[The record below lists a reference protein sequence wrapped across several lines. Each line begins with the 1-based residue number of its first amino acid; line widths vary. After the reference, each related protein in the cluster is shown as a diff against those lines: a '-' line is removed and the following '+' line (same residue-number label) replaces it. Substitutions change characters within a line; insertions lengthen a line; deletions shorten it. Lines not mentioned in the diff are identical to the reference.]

1 MFGCLHPSLVLLH
14 SFPAP
19 EEMDCVTAP
28 WDGSDWRP
36 CFRAMV
42 LDAALPI
49 FVLTVCTF
57 VLFAWLYRRQ
67 HKPQPIHVAPLIT
80 PTERVLD
87 AETAV
92 ILDEAISISREDQA
106 YRDSLRIP
114 SYLSTDMIVCACLVL
129 GQLMLFQNTSKIW
142 LIYSLYAL
150 CICVYAWNTRQSM
163 FYYKLALSV
172 PYAIMTC
179 LHVRSKWVQ
188 GTMHTEWY
196 QAVGILVALIS
207 LLLRRRLDTIPSK
220 LAFLAINNESEA
232 ETAHA
237 SEALPPSETYA
248 SLLGRITYLFITS
261 FLWHQYFVRTTFD
274 KIPQLPLKY
283 RAAVIV
289 AHVRLTANKMQTS
302 LLYRLWLVLGST
314 TLRQLTLSFFRACF
328 RIVPIACLSQLLDFA
343 SQRDGAKARDQTPP
357 PIHVGLLWTGA
368 LFSAQLV
375 EFLLEMNVYH
385 AGRTQSVELRSFLST
400 ELFSKILRRNVL
412 SSHAPE
418 SHTRMTDGHIAS
430 LLAVDMF
437 KIDSFMAFVHQ
448 PVVEY
453 PLTILFCSLYLFHL
467 LGPSA
472 LVGLSVLIVTAP
484 LQTQLSK
491 LMVRVQDRIL
501 QATDARLDLVNEVFL
516 CIKTVKFFAWEKPL
530 LDRLF
535 ASRAKELVMLARNN
549 LISVTYNFIFVGMPM
564 MVTIATFGTYTYV
577 FGHPLTA
584 KTAFTALSIFTSLRL
599 PLSDLPEMIVLMLG
613 AIVSVRRIDAFLK
626 SEDTSKYDQLQATNE
641 DVYPATSYLGFHD
654 ATFAY
659 NPQEPTSFR
668 LSHLNCRFP
677 IGKLSVVL
685 GPVGSGKTC
694 LLLSLMGEVYQLKGA
709 TVMPCPINRSM
720 IRPHPNTHL
729 TESVAYCAQ
738 NAWLLGTTVREN
750 ILFGTE
756 YNEERYREVLHACA
770 LEPDLDILE
779 HHDETEVGEK
789 GTSLSG
795 GQKARIALARAFYSY
810 ARHILIDDALSAV
823 DAQTAEH
830 LYQHCF
836 HGPLA
841 KDRTIVLVTHAVSL
855 VLANAVYAVVM
866 DNGNITAEGRPMDL
880 IQAGQINSTL
890 QDPVPAAPLSQAKN
904 SKSSEQDAKWKEAN
918 YRRAR
923 KKKYANAESIDR
935 KARGM
940 ELYVMYMKAAA
951 QHTSIA
957 VGLWLLLLS
966 MYAIV
971 RMSDVMSNA
980 WLKEWANSYD
990 TSMGALDYMVRMLY
1004 SIHENPAPGM
1014 DRTRYYLFHYT
1025 LLVFLFILVSTLR
1038 DLLQYYIS
1046 LRASRLLHSRVLH
1059 GLLYA
1064 CPRFFDVTP
1073 IGRIMNRLSKDVETV
1088 DQDMASSLRMM
1099 IEAVVTLAAILGIIC
1114 WATPSF
1120 LYMAGF
1126 ILIMYYV
1133 IASLYLGSSRE
1144 LKRIESVERSPLFTL
1159 LGETLAGTIT
1169 IRAFSDSE
1177 RVIRRC
1183 LHLVDRTHRA
1193 FLYLWYENRW
1203 LSMCVDFMGAIV
1215 TCITAILLVMT
1226 EADAALTGFT
1236 LAYAVLIVQT
1246 VLRIVRRY
1254 TMTEINLNSVERLQE
1269 YLCVP
1274 SENQGG
1280 EQPPAHWPSSTGMI
1294 HVRDLSVR
1302 YGPEHP
1308 LALSHVTFDIQPGH
1322 KIGIVGRTGS
1332 GKSTLSLAFFRF
1344 LEAESGSITID
1355 GIDISHITLESLRRR
1370 LTIIPQDSQLF
1381 RGTIRSNLDPF
1392 GVSDDGDMW
1401 FALQRCQL
1409 AAPGSNPHMPSE
1421 GSVVKSLDDP
1431 VEQGGSNF
1439 SAGQRQLLSLARG
1452 MLKMRESR
1460 ILILDESTANLDAE
1474 SDALIQRTIREQ
1486 MAPGATI
1493 LTVAHRLKT
1502 IIDYDKVLVLGNGHI
1517 LEYDA
1522 PSHLLADPNST
1533 FHMLCERTG
1542 ELAELKAAADQA
1554 LATSTL

>member
-1 MFGCLHPSLVLLH
+1 
-14 SFPAP
+14 
-19 EEMDCVTAP
+19 MDCVAAP
-28 WDGSDWRP
+28 WDGSDWLP

-42 LDAALPI
+42 LDTALP
-49 FVLTVCTF
+49 VLVLAVCTF
-57 VLFAWLYRRQ
+57 MLFAWLHRRR
-67 HKPQPIHVAPLIT
+67 HKPRAPPAAPRHT
-80 PTERVLD
+80 PTERVLE

-92 ILDEAISISREDQA
+92 ILEEANSLARDDQA
-106 YRDSLRIP
+106 YRDSLRAP
-114 SYLSTDMIVCACLVL
+114 SYLRTDMVVCACLAL
-129 GQLMLFQNTSKIW
+129 GQILLFRHTNKIW
-142 LIYSLYAL
+142 HIYTLYAFL
-150 CICVYAWNTRQSM
+150 LCVYAWYTRQSL
-163 FYYKLALSV
+163 FFYKLGLVV
-172 PYAIMTC
+172 PYAIVTC
-179 LHVRSKWVQ
+179 FHLRSLWLQ
-188 GTMHTEWY
+188 GTLHSEWY
-196 QAVGILVALIS
+196 QALGILVALLS
-207 LLLRRRLDTIPSK
+207 LLLRRRLDTIPAK
-220 LAFLAINNESEA
+220 MAFLATNDESERG
-232 ETAHA
+232 TVRI
-237 SEALPPSETYA
+237 SEALPPSEAYA
-248 SLLGRITYLFITS
+248 SLLGRITYLFITP
-261 FLWHQYFVRTTFD
+261 FLWRQYFAPTTFD
-274 KIPQLPLKY
+274 AIPQLPLKY

-289 AHVRLTANKMQTS
+289 SHVRLNANKMHTS
-302 LLYRLWLVLGST
+302 LLYRLWLALGST
-314 TLRQLTLSFFRACF
+314 TTRQITLSFFRACF

-343 SQRDGAKARDQTPP
+343 SRRDDAKARGEEPP
-357 PIHVGLLWTGA
+357 PLHIGLFWTGA
-368 LFSAQLV
+368 LFSAQLI

-385 AGRTQSVELRSFLST
+385 AGRTQSIELRSFLST
-400 ELFSKILRRNVL
+400 ELFSKILRRDVL
-412 SSHAPE
+412 GAKAPE
-418 SHTRMTDGHIAS
+418 SSARMSDGHIAS

-491 LMVRVQDRIL
+491 FMVRVQDSIL

-516 CIKTVKFFAWEKPL
+516 CIKTVKFFAWEKPF
-530 LDRLF
+530 LDRLY

-626 SEDTSKYDQLQATNE
+626 TQDTSKYEQLQATNE
-641 DVYPATSYLGFHD
+641 DVHPATSYLGFHN

-659 NPQEPTSFR
+659 NPQDPHSFR
-668 LSHLNCRFP
+668 LSRLNCRFP

-694 LLLSLMGEVYQLKGA
+694 LLLSLMGEVHRLEG
-709 TVMPCPINRSM
+709 TTFTPCPANRSM
-720 IRPHPNTHL
+720 LRSHPQMNL
-729 TESVAYCAQ
+729 TESVAYCTQ

-756 YNEERYREVLHACA
+756 YNEERYREVLYACA

-795 GQKARIALARAFYSY
+795 GQKARIALARSFYSY

-830 LYQHCF
+830 LYHHCF
-836 HGPLA
+836 HGPLG
-841 KDRTIVLVTHAVSL
+841 KDRTIVLVTHSVSL
-855 VLANAVYAVVM
+855 VLPTAVYAVVM
-866 DNGNITAEGRPMDL
+866 DNGRISAEGKPMDL
-880 IQAGQINSTL
+880 IQTGRINSTL
-890 QDPVPAAPLSQAKN
+890 QDPVPVAPFFQAEN
-904 SKSSEQDAKWKEAN
+904 SASSEQEAKWKAAN
-918 YRRAR
+918 KRRAR
-923 KKKYANAESIDR
+923 KNKFANAESIDR

-940 ELYVMYMKAAA
+940 ELYVLYMKSAA
-951 QHTSIA
+951 QRTSIA
-957 VGLWLLLLS
+957 VGLWLLLLC
-966 MYAIV
+966 MYVIV
-971 RMSDVMSNA
+971 RTSDIMSNA
-980 WLKEWANSYD
+980 WLKKWASTYETD
-990 TSMGALDYMVRMLY
+990 VSAFDYLVQMLH
-1004 SIHENPAPGM
+1004 IFHEEPAPGM
-1014 DRTRYYLFHYT
+1014 DRTKYYLFHYI

-1046 LRASRLLHSRVLH
+1046 LRASRLLYSRVLH

-1088 DQDMASSLRMM
+1088 DQDMAPSLRMM

-1126 ILIMYYV
+1126 VLILYYV

-1169 IRAFSDSE
+1169 IRAFGDSE

-1183 LHLVDRTHRA
+1183 LHVVDRTHRA

-1215 TCITAILLVMT
+1215 TCITATLLVT
-1226 EADAALTGFT
+1226 TGADAALTGFT

-1254 TMTEINLNSVERLQE
+1254 TTTEINLNSVERLQE
-1269 YLCVP
+1269 YLDVP
-1274 SENQGG
+1274 SESQGG
-1280 EQPPAHWPSSTGMI
+1280 EEPPAHWPSSTGMI

-1308 LALSHVTFDIQPGH
+1308 LALSRVTFDIQPGH

-1344 LEAESGSITID
+1344 LEAENGSITID

-1392 GVSDDGDMW
+1392 GVCDDGDMW

-1409 AAPGSNPHMPSE
+1409 AATGSSPRVPGA

-1502 IIDYDKVLVLGNGHI
+1502 IIDYDKVLVLGKGRV
-1517 LEYDA
+1517 LEYDS
-1522 PSHLLADPNST
+1522 PSRLLANPDST

-1542 ELAELKAAADQA
+1542 DLAQLKAAADQA